1 MEIVAIV
8 GLVLKMVITIMSEI
22 LSAKARARE
31 RNEKFKIEKKQFLVI
46 VDNAVIRLRKELSD
60 DSRDAGDVE
69 DRVDRDI
76 QR

>member
-1 MEIVAIV
+1 
-8 GLVLKMVITIMSEI
+8 MVITIMSEI